1 MKLSLTNEVTEGE
14 PEMKPRKLRIWDEA
28 KRNEKKKKKKRE
40 NDQNQNQVIKIIKKK
55 KNINYYLM
63 KLRDMKKR
71 IELRKSKS
79 K

>member
-1 MKLSLTNEVTEGE
+1 
-14 PEMKPRKLRIWDEA
+14 MKPREM
-28 KRNEKKKKKKRE
+28 KKKKQRE